1 MPPTSSASVAIDL
14 GSSVITTVVGER
26 HQHGHMHILG
36 VGQSPSVG
44 VEAGQISHVSR
55 AAGAIRASLDQA
67 EASSGR
73 RILSVGIA
81 VSGAHL
87 QSVNNRGAVALPSF
101 GEPIRDSDLIRAIDS
116 GRAVTINTVSTLLH
130 AIPRYYVVDSDRRS
144 FDPRGQHGQRL
155 DVSMHLVTASQSA
168 IQNAAH
174 CVQNA
179 GVDVELIAAK
189 PVVAAERAV
198 RSDEKEFGALVVGLD
213 AGTISLTAF
222 EDGAISHTSA
232 LPIGTSHIARDL
244 SIGLHCTNEEA
255 AMVMQTHGQAIPQLV
270 PQDAREIELRGFN
283 GGSSGSGGSNRAAP
297 AFVAEIIHA
306 RVCEMISMIA
316 GRITEHQLQH
326 AIAGGIVL
334 TGAGAMLGGIDLLF
348 SKGLEAPARVGVVG
362 EIYGLTDKLRNPD
375 ALGAVG
381 MLDWM
386 LDSGDAVSA
395 NQARTL
401 RQPSGNTGSVFN
413 SLASGVAGLARVFS
427 PNS

>member
-1 MPPTSSASVAIDL
+1 MPPTSTASVAIDL

-26 HQHGHMHILG
+26 REHGHLHILG

-55 AAGAIRASLDQA
+55 AAAAIRASLDQA

-73 RILSVGIA
+73 QILSVGIA

-87 QSVNNRGAVALPSF
+87 QSINNRGAVALASF

-213 AGTISLTAF
+213 AGTTSLTAF

-232 LPIGTSHIARDL
+232 LPIGASHIARDL

-255 AMVMQTHGQAIPQLV
+255 AMVMQSHGHAV
-270 PQDAREIELRGFN
+270 PQMIPPDAGEIELRGFN
-283 GGSSGSGGSNRAAP
+283 GAAGGPNHVSP
-297 AFVAEIIHA
+297 EFVAEIIHA

-326 AIAGGIVL
+326 AVAGGIVL

-348 SKGLEAPARVGVVG
+348 SKALAAPARVGVVG
-362 EIYGLTDKLRNPD
+362 EIHGLTDKLRNPD

-386 LDSGDAVSA
+386 LDSGDAISA

-401 RQPSGNTGSVFN
+401 RRQSESAGSVLA

>member
-1 MPPTSSASVAIDL
+1 MPPTSTASVAIDL

-26 HQHGHMHILG
+26 RQHGHLHILG

-44 VEAGQISHVSR
+44 VDAGQISHVSR
-55 AAGAIRASLDQA
+55 AASAIRASLDQA
-67 EASSGR
+67 EATSGR
-73 RILSVGIA
+73 QILSVGIA

-87 QSVNNRGAVALPSF
+87 QSVNNRGAVALPSL
-101 GEPIRDSDLIRAIDS
+101 GQPIRDADLIRAIDS

-198 RSDEKEFGALVVGLD
+198 RGEEKEFGALVVGLD

-222 EDGAISHTSA
+222 ADGAISHTSV
-232 LPIGTSHIARDL
+232 LPIGTSHITRDL
-244 SIGLHCTNEEA
+244 SIGLHCSNEEA
-255 AMVMQTHGQAIPQLV
+255 GMLMQSHGQAIPQLV
-270 PQDAREIELRGFN
+270 PQDAPEIELRGFN
-283 GGSSGSGGSNRAAP
+283 EGASGSNRVAP

-326 AIAGGIVL
+326 AIAGGIIL

-348 SKGLEAPARVGVVG
+348 SKGLESPARVGVVG
-362 EIYGLTDKLRNPD
+362 EIHGLTDRLRNPD

-386 LDSGDAVSA
+386 LDSGDAMSA
-395 NQARTL
+395 NQARPL
-401 RQPSGNTGSVFN
+401 RRRTENTGSIFS
-413 SLASGVAGLARVFS
+413 SLATGIAGLARVFS
-427 PNS
+427 PNA

>member
-14 GSSVITTVVGER
+14 GSSAITTIVGER
-26 HQHGHMHILG
+26 HQHGHLHVLG

-55 AAGAIRASLDQA
+55 AAAAIRASLDQA

-73 RILSVGIA
+73 QILSVGIA

-87 QSVNNRGAVALPSF
+87 QSLNNRGAVALPSF

-198 RSDEKEFGALVVGLD
+198 RADEKEFGVLVVGLD

-222 EDGAISHTSA
+222 EEGAISHTSA

-255 AMVMQTHGQAIPQLV
+255 AMVMQSHGLAVPQMV
-270 PQDAREIELRGFN
+270 AQDAREIDLRGFN
-283 GGSSGSGGSNRAAP
+283 GSSSGPDRVSP

-326 AIAGGIVL
+326 AVAGGVVL
-334 TGAGAMLGGIDLLF
+334 TGSGAMLGGIDLLF
-348 SKGLEAPARVGVVG
+348 SKGLDAPARVGVVG

-386 LDSGDAVSA
+386 LDSGDAMRASNA
-395 NQARTL
+395 NGARTL
-401 RQPSGNTGSVFN
+401 RQRTESTGSVFG
-413 SLASGVAGLARVFS
+413 SLASGVAGLAKVFS

>member
-1 MPPTSSASVAIDL
+1 MPPTSKASVAIDL
-14 GSSVITTVVGER
+14 GSSVITTIVGER
-26 HQHGHMHILG
+26 HQHGHLHILG

-55 AAGAIRASLDQA
+55 AAAAIRASLDQA

-73 RILSVGIA
+73 QILSVGIA

-87 QSVNNRGAVALPSF
+87 QSINNRGAVALPSF

-222 EDGAISHTSA
+222 EDGAVSHTSA

-255 AMVMQTHGQAIPQLV
+255 AMVMQSHGQAIPQMV
-270 PQDAREIELRGFN
+270 PQDARDIELRGFN
-283 GGSSGSGGSNRAAP
+283 GSSSGSNRVAP

-326 AIAGGIVL
+326 AISGGLIL
-334 TGAGAMLGGIDLLF
+334 TGTGAMLGGIDLLF

-386 LDSGDAVSA
+386 LDSGDAMSA

-401 RQPSGNTGSVFN
+401 RRPAESTGSVFG
-413 SLASGVAGLARVFS
+413 SLASGVAGLAKVFS